1 MAMIHINRNRE
12 NLGKFN
18 DQEVADGLKSGRF
31 LPTDLAWQEPMPTW
45 QPLSTF
51 TDLPEPTP
59 EGEQEV
65 AVAGVAPESNGNI
78 EPAWERETG
87 LSIGAGIKTV
97 KQVFSAPTATFQ
109 KIGTAQGIHR
119 SFFYFLIFSMLGS
132 VCAFFYD
139 FIAVSINPN
148 ILLERL
154 ATFPPLRSQIQQLMD
169 SMGTQD
175 AITAIFVSSTVMQF
189 FLLIAG
195 IFISSLVAHFFLMVS
210 GAAEKS
216 FQSTFKAMAYS
227 SGTGFVLQIVP
238 LIGVPLSWIAFLV
251 LGLIA
256 LKEVHQTSYW
266 RVALSILIML
276 SLCCGAFMA
285 LGLGIGALSASLP
298 N

>member
-31 LPTDLAWQEPMPTW
+31 LSTDLAWREPMPTW
-45 QPLSTF
+45 QPLSSF
-51 TDLPEPTP
+51 TDLPEPSP
-59 EGEQEV
+59 EDEQAV
-65 AVAGVAPESNGNI
+65 AVAGVAPESSGNI
-78 EPAWERETG
+78 EPAWERENVF
-87 LSIGAGIKTV
+87 SIRAGIQTV

-109 KIGTAQGIHR
+109 KIGTARGIQR
-119 SFFYFLIFSMLGS
+119 SFFYFLFFSMLGS
-132 VCAFFYD
+132 LCAFFYD

-189 FLLIAG
+189 FFLVAG
-195 IFISSLVAHFFLMVS
+195 IFISSFVAHFFLMVS
-210 GAAEKS
+210 GAAQKS

-227 SGTGFVLQIVP
+227 SGSGFVLQIVP
-238 LIGVPLSWIAFLV
+238 LIGAPLSWIAFLV

-266 RVALSILIML
+266 RVALSIFIML
-276 SLCCGAFMA
+276 SLCCGAIMA

-298 N
+298 K

>member
-12 NLGKFN
+12 NLGKFT

-31 LPTDLAWQEPMPTW
+31 LPTDLAWQEPMPSW
-45 QPLSTF
+45 QPLSSF

-59 EGEQEV
+59 EGEQAVLV
-65 AVAGVAPESNGNI
+65 ASAPLESSGNI

-87 LSIGAGIKTV
+87 FSLGAGIQTV

-109 KIGTAQGIHR
+109 KIGTASGILR
-119 SFFYFLIFSMLGS
+119 SFFYFLFFSMLGS

-154 ATFPPLRSQIQQLMD
+154 GEFAPLRSQIEQLMS

-175 AITAIFVSSTVMQF
+175 AITTIFVSSTVIQFF
-189 FLLIAG
+189 FLLAG
-195 IFISSLVAHFFLMVS
+195 IFISSFTAHFFLMVS
-210 GAAEKS
+210 GAAEKN
-216 FQSTFKAMAYS
+216 FQSTFKAIAYS
-227 SGTGFVLQIVP
+227 SGSGFVLQIVP

-276 SLCCGAFMA
+276 SLCCGAVLV
-285 LGLGIGALSASLP
+285 LGLGLGALAANLP
-298 N
+298 K